1 MAGEQSMDI
10 ASALERWLDTAT
22 QFASGGEARFPLALA
37 FLAVF
42 LGVLAVSGL
51 LAAGAPIRRAARD
64 DIGESGSL
72 RSQAAPKTRWGRVL
86 EPFETSLLGR
96 LSGRRPTLGTRLRR
110 AGFVDPGSP
119 RNHVLLRIFLSLA
132 APAIFLLVA
141 PLVAADAA
149 FVTLAA
155 VAAGLAISGSLLP
168 ELRLAYLIQR
178 RRRVIMESF
187 PDALDLMVV
196 CVESGLGIDAALI
209 RVARRIA
216 ALHPF
221 LAAELDWMAL
231 ELRAGKSREDALR
244 NFAER
249 VAHPQ
254 IASFATLLIESDRLG
269 TSAARTLRAH
279 AVEMRALRLLR
290 AEERARKLPVKL
302 TIPLVVCVLPAML
315 AVVLLPGLIG
325 IARTLLPQLGN

>member
-1 MAGEQSMDI
+1 MKDVACRLLG
-10 ASALERWLDTAT
+10 L
-22 QFASGGEARFPLALA
+22 GV
-37 FLAVF
+37 LAVF

-51 LAAGAPIRRAARD
+51 VAAGAPMRRAARD
-64 DIGESGSL
+64 DAVEPGSL
-72 RSQAAPKTRWGRVL
+72 RSQAAPKTRWDRLL
-86 EPFETSLLGR
+86 ELFETSLLGR
-96 LSGRRPTLGTRLRR
+96 LSGRRSTLGTRLRQ
-110 AGFVDPGSP
+110 AGFVDPGSL
-119 RNHVLLRIFLSLA
+119 RNHVLLCAVLFLA
-132 APAIFLLVA
+132 VPATFLLVA
-141 PLVAADAA
+141 PLIAAETA
-149 FVTLAA
+149 FTTLVA
-155 VAAGLAISGSLLP
+155 VAAGLAVSGSFLP
-168 ELRLAYLIQR
+168 EFRLAYLIRR

-216 ALHPF
+216 ALHPC
-221 LAAELDWMAL
+221 LAAELDWVAL

-254 IASFATLLIESDRLG
+254 ITSFVTLLIESDRLG
-269 TSAARTLRAH
+269 TSVARTLRVH

-325 IARTLLPQLGN
+325 IARNLLPQLGN